1 LSAPLHLG
9 EEKSPLERSEESD
22 SEIVGV
28 DTGRELPVGMM
39 RLEPVADR
47 S

>member
-1 LSAPLHLG
+1 LHLG
-9 EEKSPLERSEESD
+9 EDKSPLERGEESD

-28 DTGRELPVGMM
+28 DTGRELPVGMKG
-39 RLEPVADR
+39 LEPVADG